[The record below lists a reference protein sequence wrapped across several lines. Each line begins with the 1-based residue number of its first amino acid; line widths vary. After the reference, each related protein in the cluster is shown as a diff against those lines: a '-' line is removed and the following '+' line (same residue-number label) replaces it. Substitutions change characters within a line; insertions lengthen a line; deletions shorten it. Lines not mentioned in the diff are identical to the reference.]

1 MYKWEVSQTNNGF
14 KTAIFESYLEIVF
27 CKPAG
32 NNAATFY
39 FVLLKKHTFAYWPF
53 SALIEW
59 FSRRCRTSLMH
70 VNETT
75 FRHNVVLRIS
85 AV

>member
-14 KTAIFESYLEIVF
+14 KTAIFESYLETVF

-39 FVLLKKHTFAYWPF
+39 FVLLKKTHICLLAFLSTDW
-53 SALIEW
+53 
-59 FSRRCRTSLMH
+59 M
-70 VNETT
+70 
-75 FRHNVVLRIS
+75 VLSEMQNFIN
-85 AV
+85 ACKWDYF